1 MENCF
6 IALHFLIIVLIP
18 FDSRIDI
25 LFSIAIYTRPIFCI
39 DYSYSGLT
47 ATRFLCNTFKLD
59 LEEIDLTDQSSSLFL
74 FENSRSQNNNFL

>member
-1 MENCF
+1 MEYCF

-18 FDSRIDI
+18 F
-25 LFSIAIYTRPIFCI
+25 LFSIAIHTHPIFCI

-47 ATRFLCNTFKLD
+47 AIRFLYHTFKLD